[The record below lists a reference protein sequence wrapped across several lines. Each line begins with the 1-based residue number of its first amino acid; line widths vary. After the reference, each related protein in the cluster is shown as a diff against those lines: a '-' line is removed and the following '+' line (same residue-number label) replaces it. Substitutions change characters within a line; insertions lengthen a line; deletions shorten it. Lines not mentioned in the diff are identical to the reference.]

1 MQNSSNEQAGDAACV
16 AGHRGSPGPAPSDAW
31 GEHPIPREI
40 AVREWGII
48 NTRLFLSNLT
58 CVKLLVGGSENI
70 LGKLLIWGL
79 SAPKNQCLPMAC
91 EKVYSG
97 IAAG

>member
-1 MQNSSNEQAGDAACV
+1 MVVLKAEGFPPAGRRRCLRGWAQGSRAQPKLHLC
-16 AGHRGSPGPAPSDAW
+16 RGSPGPAPSDAG

-48 NTRLFLSNLT
+48 NSRLFLSNLT
-58 CVKLLVGGSENI
+58 CVKLLVGGSENV

-79 SAPKNQCLPMAC
+79 SGPKN
-91 EKVYSG
+91 
-97 IAAG
+97 